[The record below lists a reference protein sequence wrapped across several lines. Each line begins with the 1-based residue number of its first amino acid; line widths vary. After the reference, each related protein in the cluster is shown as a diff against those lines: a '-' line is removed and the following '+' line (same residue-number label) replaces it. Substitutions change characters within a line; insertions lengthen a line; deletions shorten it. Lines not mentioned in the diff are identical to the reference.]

1 MSHAYR
7 LIKARTA
14 YTTSGASDSLTLQ
27 AGDTVIVCMIK
38 TTGATTRLA
47 VAPSVGGI
55 SLTQANSTQL
65 AAASPEASCELWYL
79 LNPSASLAAGSQTFA
94 MPNSGA
100 VTGFYTWAAGQSA
113 TGKSAFQGA
122 NGANGT
128 AVNPAPGSVT
138 PSAIGDIGFA
148 ITAGGWTTWAPSAQ
162 AGTVIANTDDG
173 ADGGGEQYIITP
185 NATAVNLGWTFATS
199 DDWGAVAAFFKEVPK
214 GRITMMNQA
223 VKRASYY

>member
-7 LIKARTA
+7 LIKARTT
-14 YTTSGASDSLTLQ
+14 YGASGPSESLTVQ
-27 AGDTVIVCMIK
+27 AADTVIVCMIK
-38 TTGATTRLA
+38 TTGATTKLGA
-47 VAPSVGGI
+47 APSIGGV
-55 SLTQANSTQL
+55 SLTQANSTQI
-65 AAASPEASCELWYL
+65 AAVTPEASCELWYL
-79 LNPSASLAAGSQTFA
+79 LNPNASPGSGSQTFA
-94 MPNSGA
+94 FGNSNA

-113 TGKSAFQGA
+113 TGKSALQGT

-128 AVNPAPGSVT
+128 STNPAPGSIT

-162 AGTVIANTDDG
+162 AGTIIANTDDG

-214 GRITMMNQA
+214 GRITMLNQS